1 MKIKELKEL
10 TADELRKRSRELKE
24 EMLNLRLQQGSEQL
38 ENTAR
43 IRTVRR
49 SIARIETLLV
59 QRAGQ
64 QAQG

>member
-1 MKIKELKEL
+1 MKLKELKEL
-10 TADELRKRSRELKE
+10 TAEELQKHSRELKE

-49 SIARIETLLV
+49 EIARVQTLLNEPKPA
-59 QRAGQ
+59 AGE
-64 QAQG
+64 

>member
-1 MKIKELKEL
+1 MKLKELKEL
-10 TADELRKRSRELKE
+10 TAEELQKRSRELKE

-49 SIARIETLLV
+49 EIARVQTLLNEPKPA
-59 QRAGQ
+59 AGE
-64 QAQG
+64 